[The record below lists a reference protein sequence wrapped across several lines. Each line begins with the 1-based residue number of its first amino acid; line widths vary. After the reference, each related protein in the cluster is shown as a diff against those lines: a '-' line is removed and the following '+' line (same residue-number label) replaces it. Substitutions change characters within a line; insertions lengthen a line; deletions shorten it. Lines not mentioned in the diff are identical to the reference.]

1 MKLTRIVGAA
11 SGVGVAALA
20 ALLLLQTLGTDAGAA
35 PAVSATATPNPTS
48 EAAATDYDRELFGPR
63 WADVDRNGCDTR
75 NDTLARDLTDVTYKP
90 DTNGCVV
97 LTGTLHDPYTGE
109 TVAFTRVSEGYQ
121 PVQIDHIIPLAVAWA
136 SGADSWTDEQR
147 TRFANDPANLQTTT
161 ANQTKGDS
169 TPSAWMPPGELA
181 ACEYSTRYL
190 EVATDYALDISAADR
205 DALTTALIS
214 CTSAP

>member
-1 MKLTRIVGAA
+1 MKLTRTVGAA
-11 SGVGVAALA
+11 SGAGVAALA
-20 ALLLLQTLGTDAGAA
+20 VLLLLPTLGTDAGATPSAPSIQEPA
-35 PAVSATATPNPTS
+35 PA
-48 EAAATDYDRELFGPR
+48 AAAAYDRDLFGPR

-75 NDTLARDLTDVTYKP
+75 NDILARDLTDVTYKP
-90 DTNGCVV
+90 GTNDCVV

-109 TVAFTRVSEGYQ
+109 TVTFTRVSEGYQ

-136 SGADSWTDEQR
+136 SGADSWTEEQR
-147 TRFANDPANLQTTT
+147 TQFANDPANLQTTT

-169 TPSAWMPPGELA
+169 TPSEWMPVDVLA

-190 EVATDYALDISAADR
+190 DVTTDYALEISAADR
-205 DALTTALIS
+205 DALTATLTS